1 MREELR
7 PYADEAFGIVETAAN
22 DIGPR
27 LPGSDNE
34 RKFADHMA
42 DKLKAIGITPVKEKF
57 LVAPRAS
64 IGGIPYAGW
73 AGIVAAVLMLFPA
86 ISFSA
91 SGVSGL
97 FIGLH
102 GLAFFICL
110 ATLVWLVCSV
120 FLYKTWF
127 DFAFKQEVSQNV
139 YGEVLPADGKYDYT
153 IMLSAHTDTSWNW
166 KHSAA
171 TRFMPGGPVSAFVK
185 MGIGVVAFLFIFACS
200 AAMFF
205 SELDLVTKFG
215 LSALMSD
222 SMENMT
228 EDELM
233 RIIELAAGLSDLSVA
248 LYILIPLFVIPGC
261 FLITLWAD
269 KNPRTASPGAMDNA
283 TGIGIAYA
291 ATKYF
296 KENPDKLPAGC
307 RIIDFNCGSEEAGL
321 RGSIEFTRRHKGED
335 ILKNCWNINID
346 SIADKDHFQVI
357 HGDTWQFT
365 RFDADLGRM
374 LKEAMQDAGIAE
386 PGDIANPVGGCDS
399 TPFTK
404 AGVKS
409 ITFAAQNPILTH
421 YYHTFH
427 DRPERFE
434 KETVGMGIDVV
445 LRLIDK
451 IAAVQSGKA
460 SAPTADASAPAAEAA
475 APAAEASAPEA
486 EVLEEVTVTAVPVE
500 EVSAEEVPAATA
512 PADITED
519 EQ

>member
-1 MREELR
+1 MREELKK
-7 PYADEAFGIVETAAN
+7 YADEAFGIVETAAN
-22 DIGPR
+22 EIGPR

-42 DKLKAIGITPVKEKF
+42 DKLKAIGIEPIKEKF

-73 AGIVAAVLMLFPA
+73 VGIAASVLMLVPA
-86 ISFSA
+86 GTDW
-91 SGVSGL
+91 GVG
-97 FIGLH
+97 FH
-102 GLAFFICL
+102 GLAFFMCL

-139 YGEVLPADGKYDYT
+139 YGEVLPKDGKYDYT

-185 MGIGVVAFLFIFACS
+185 MGLGVVAFLFIFMS
-200 AAMFF
+200 AAAVFIT
-205 SELDLVTKFG
+205 ELCILT
-215 LSALMSD
+215 AD
-222 SMENMT
+222 SM
-228 EDELM
+228 
-233 RIIELAAGLSDLSVA
+233 SVSQLETLLGVVETLPDFSIA

-291 ATKYF
+291 AIKYF
-296 KENPDKLPAGC
+296 KENPDKIPAGC
-307 RIIDFNCGSEEAGL
+307 RIIDFNCGAEEAGL
-321 RGSIEFTRRHKGED
+321 RGSISFTRRHKGED

-365 RFDADLGRM
+365 RFDATLEK
-374 LKEAMQDAGIAE
+374 LLTEAMLDAGIE
-386 PGDIANPVGGCDS
+386 KPGNIANPVGGCDS

-409 ITFAAQNPILTH
+409 ITFAAQNPILTY
-421 YYHTFH
+421 YYHTFY
-427 DRPERFE
+427 DQPERFE
-434 KETVGMGIDVV
+434 KETVGLGLDVV
-445 LRLIDK
+445 LRLVDK
-451 IAAVQSGKA
+451 IAE
-460 SAPTADASAPAAEAA
+460 TEAGAKA
-475 APAAEASAPEA
+475 APAAKAAAPEEAPAEEPVARSEAPAEAEIVSIPEGSEVAPA
-486 EVLEEVTVTAVPVE
+486 EVVDEE
-500 EVSAEEVPAATA
+500 
-512 PADITED
+512 
-519 EQ
+519 

>member
-1 MREELR
+1 
-7 PYADEAFGIVETAAN
+7 
-22 DIGPR
+22 
-27 LPGSDNE
+27 
-34 RKFADHMA
+34 
-42 DKLKAIGITPVKEKF
+42 
-57 LVAPRAS
+57 
-64 IGGIPYAGW
+64 
-73 AGIVAAVLMLFPA
+73 MLFPA
-86 ISFSA
+86 VSFSA

-171 TRFMPGGPVSAFVK
+171 T
-185 MGIGVVAFLFIFACS
+185 
-200 AAMFF
+200 AMFF

-222 SMENMT
+222 SMANMT

-233 RIIELAAGLSDLSVA
+233 RIVELAAGLSDLSVA

-321 RGSIEFTRRHKGED
+321 RGSIAFTRRHKGED

-346 SIADKDHFQVI
+346 SIADKDHFQVV

-365 RFDADLGRM
+365 RFDADLERM
-374 LKEAMQDAGIAE
+374 LAEAMRDAGIE
-386 PGDIANPVGGCDS
+386 NPGNIANPVGGCDS

-409 ITFAAQNPILTH
+409 ITFAAQNPILTY
-421 YYHTFH
+421 YYHTFY
-427 DRPERFE
+427 DQPERFE
-434 KETVGMGIDVV
+434 KETVGLGLDVV
-445 LRLIDK
+445 LRLVDK
-451 IAAVQSGKA
+451 IAAFRAG
-460 SAPTADASAPAAEAA
+460 SAPVQESAAPAEAAPAEEAPVEAEVISAPADAEFV
-475 APAAEASAPEA
+475 EA
-486 EVLEEVTVTAVPVE
+486 EVVAEDVPE
-500 EVSAEEVPAATA
+500 KE
-512 PADITED
+512 
-519 EQ
+519 

>member
-86 ISFSA
+86 VSFSA

-139 YGEVLPADGKYDYT
+139 YGEVLPKDGKYDYT

-185 MGIGVVAFLFIFACS
+185 MGLGVVAFLFIFMS
-200 AAMFF
+200 AAAVFIT
-205 SELDLVTKFG
+205 ELCILT
-215 LSALMSD
+215 AD
-222 SMENMT
+222 SM
-228 EDELM
+228 
-233 RIIELAAGLSDLSVA
+233 SVSQLETLLGVVETLPDFSIA

-321 RGSIEFTRRHKGED
+321 RGSIAFTRRHKGED

-346 SIADKDHFQVI
+346 SIADKDHFQVV

-365 RFDADLGRM
+365 RFDADLERM
-374 LKEAMQDAGIAE
+374 LDEAMRDAGIE
-386 PGDIANPVGGCDS
+386 NPGNIANPVGGCDS

-409 ITFAAQNPILTH
+409 ITFAAQNPILTY
-421 YYHTFH
+421 YYHTFY
-427 DRPERFE
+427 DQPERFE
-434 KETVGMGIDVV
+434 KETVGLGLDVV
-445 LRLIDK
+445 LRLVDK
-451 IAAVQSGKA
+451 IAAFRAG
-460 SAPTADASAPAAEAA
+460 SAPVQESAAPAEAAPAEEAPVEAEVISAPADAEFV
-475 APAAEASAPEA
+475 EA
-486 EVLEEVTVTAVPVE
+486 EVV
-500 EVSAEEVPAATA
+500 AEDA
-512 PADITED
+512 PEK
-519 EQ
+519 E

>member
-1 MREELR
+1 MRDELKK
-7 PYADEAFGIVETAAN
+7 YADEAYAIVETAAN
-22 DIGPR
+22 EIGPR

-34 RKFADHMA
+34 RKFAEHMA
-42 DKLKAIGITPVKEKF
+42 GKLKEIGIDPVTEKF

-73 AGIVAAVLMLFPA
+73 VGIIAAILMLIPVGTWG
-86 ISFSA
+86 
-91 SGVSGL
+91 SGCPGL
-97 FIGLH
+97 GFLM
-102 GLAFFICL
+102 CC
-110 ATLVWLVCSV
+110 ATLVLLVCSL

-127 DFAFKQEVSQNV
+127 DFGFKQAPSQNV
-139 YGEVLPADGKYDYT
+139 YGELLPESGKYDYT
-153 IMLSAHTDTSWNW
+153 VMLSAHTDTSWNW

-171 TRFMPGGPVSAFVK
+171 TKYRKGGPVPAFVK
-185 MGIGVVAFLFIFACS
+185 MGIGIVAFLFIFAS
-200 AAMFF
+200 AATVFIT
-205 SELDLVTKFG
+205 ELQYTMYSING
-215 LSALMSD
+215 GENMSLSAMETMLHVLN
-222 SMENMT
+222 SMPEFN
-228 EDELM
+228 
-233 RIIELAAGLSDLSVA
+233 IA
-248 LYILIPLFVIPGC
+248 LFVLIPLFVIPGC
-261 FLITLWAD
+261 FLITMWAD

-283 TGIGIAYA
+283 TGIAIAYTV
-291 ATKYF
+291 TKYF
-296 KENPDKLPAGC
+296 KENPDKLPEGC

-346 SIADKDHFQVI
+346 SIADKDHFQVV

-374 LKEAMQDAGIAE
+374 LKEAMKEAVVAA
-386 PGDIANPVGGCDS
+386 PGDSANPVSDCDS
-399 TPFTK
+399 TPDNK

-409 ITFAAQNPILTH
+409 ITFASQNPILTH
-421 YYHTFH
+421 YYHTLY

-460 SAPTADASAPAAEAA
+460 SAPAPDAPAPAADAA

>member
-1 MREELR
+1 MRDELKK
-7 PYADEAFGIVETAAN
+7 YADEAYAIVETAAN
-22 DIGPR
+22 EIGPR

-34 RKFADHMA
+34 RKFAEHMA
-42 DKLKAIGITPVKEKF
+42 GKLKEIGIDPVTEKF

-73 AGIVAAVLMLFPA
+73 VGIIAAILMLIPF
-86 ISFSA
+86 
-91 SGVSGL
+91 GTWG
-97 FIGLH
+97 IGFH
-102 GLAFFICL
+102 GLAFFMCC

-127 DFAFKQEVSQNV
+127 DFAFKQAPSQNV
-139 YGEVLPADGKYDYT
+139 YGELLPESGKYDYT
-153 IMLSAHTDTSWNW
+153 VMLSAHTDTSWNW

-171 TRFMPGGPVSAFVK
+171 TKYRRGGPVPAFVK
-185 MGIGVVAFLFIFACS
+185 MGIGIVAFLFIFAS
-200 AAMFF
+200 AATVFIT
-205 SELDLVTKFG
+205 ELQYAVYG
-215 LSALMSD
+215 INGGENMSLSAMETMLHVVN
-222 SMENMT
+222 SMPEFN
-228 EDELM
+228 
-233 RIIELAAGLSDLSVA
+233 IA
-248 LYILIPLFVIPGC
+248 LFVLIPLFVIPGC
-261 FLITLWAD
+261 FLVTMWAD

-283 TGIGIAYA
+283 TGIAIAYTV
-291 ATKYF
+291 TKYF
-296 KENPDKLPAGC
+296 KENPDKLPEGC

-374 LKEAMQDAGIAE
+374 LKEAMKDAGIAE

-451 IAAVQSGKA
+451 IAAAESGK
-460 SAPTADASAPAAEAA
+460 ASAPAAEAA
-475 APAAEASAPEA
+475 APVADAAVPAAEASAPEA

>member
-86 ISFSA
+86 VSFSA

-171 TRFMPGGPVSAFVK
+171 TRFMPGGPVPAFVK

-200 AAMFF
+200 AAVFF

-233 RIIELAAGLSDLSVA
+233 RIVELAAGLSDLSVA

-321 RGSIEFTRRHKGED
+321 RGSIAFTRRHKGED
-335 ILKNCWNINID
+335 ILRNCWNINID
-346 SIADKDHFQVI
+346 SIADKDHFQVV

-365 RFDADLGRM
+365 RFDADLERM
-374 LKEAMQDAGIAE
+374 LDEAMRDAGIE
-386 PGDIANPVGGCDS
+386 NPGNIANPVGGCDS

-409 ITFAAQNPILTH
+409 ITFAAQNPILTY
-421 YYHTFH
+421 YYHTFY
-427 DRPERFE
+427 DQPERFE
-434 KETVGMGIDVV
+434 KETVGLGLDVV
-445 LRLIDK
+445 LRLVDK
-451 IAAVQSGKA
+451 IAAFRAG
-460 SAPTADASAPAAEAA
+460 SAPVQESAAPAEAAPAEEAPVEAEVISAPAGAEFV
-475 APAAEASAPEA
+475 EA
-486 EVLEEVTVTAVPVE
+486 EVVAEDVPE
-500 EVSAEEVPAATA
+500 KE
-512 PADITED
+512 
-519 EQ
+519 